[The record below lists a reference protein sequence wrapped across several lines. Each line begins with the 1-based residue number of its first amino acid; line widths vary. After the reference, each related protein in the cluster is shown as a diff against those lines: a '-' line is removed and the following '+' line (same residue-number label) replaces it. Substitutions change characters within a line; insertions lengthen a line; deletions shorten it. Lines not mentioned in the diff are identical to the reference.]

1 MEKVREELLCR
12 YPFWQPLRGYRYSMD
27 ALLLAAFVRDER
39 TGRSRDKKLKVLDI
53 GTGSGII
60 TLLLSK
66 RFPEYEYQA
75 VEIQEGLYEIAG
87 ENFALHGLNVELHHA
102 SYMDLE
108 GQDRFDLIVSN
119 PPFFKDSQVSKEE
132 SVAIA
137 RHELHASME
146 TLVEKSKKLLKGG
159 GFLYLIYPASRMGEL
174 MACLHQHKVQP
185 YACKLVYPREGMEAE
200 MVLVAA
206 KKSHRGALRVLKP
219 FLVYSQGEEYS
230 PEADRMYKEGLI
242 EW

>member
-87 ENFALHGLNVELHHA
+87 ENFALHGLNVELHGA
-102 SYMDLE
+102 WSAC
-108 GQDRFDLIVSN
+108 FIV
-119 PPFFKDSQVSKEE
+119 KE
-132 SVAIA
+132 SFTGW
-137 RHELHASME
+137 SF
-146 TLVEKSKKLLKGG
+146 EKVLL
-159 GFLYLIYPASRMGEL
+159 LLL
-174 MACLHQHKVQP
+174 M
-185 YACKLVYPREGMEAE
+185 
-200 MVLVAA
+200 
-206 KKSHRGALRVLKP
+206 
-219 FLVYSQGEEYS
+219 
-230 PEADRMYKEGLI
+230 
-242 EW
+242 